1 MTGAG
6 VRPSARARIAPFR
19 AMAVLAEANRREAE
33 GREVF
38 HLEVGE
44 PDAPTP
50 APVREAA
57 RRLLAEGRTGYTEA
71 LGLPSLREA
80 IAGHYRDFYGAE
92 VPPERIAV
100 TSGASGA
107 FVLAFLALFEAG
119 DRVALA
125 VPGYP
130 AYRNIL
136 EALGVEVV
144 PVAGDPAGGGRMT
157 VESLAPHADGL
168 AGVVLASPANP
179 TGSVVRRADL
189 EELAAFARA
198 RGIRVV
204 ADEIYHGIVYGEGL
218 PTAVSIDPDIVV
230 VNSFSKYFAMTG
242 WRLGWMVVPP
252 GLRDAVERLA
262 MSFFLCAPSVAQA
275 AAGEVFG
282 CYGELDAN
290 VARYRANRDL
300 LLREL
305 PRAGFGPFAPA
316 DGAFYLYA
324 GIAELGGDSSALA
337 GAMLRETGV
346 AATPGIDFDPEGGA
360 GFIRFSYA
368 GAPETIAG
376 AAERLLAW
384 RQVRA

>member
-1 MTGAG
+1 M
-6 VRPSARARIAPFR
+6 RPSRRAGIAPFR
-19 AMAVLAEANRREAE
+19 AMAVLAEANRREA
-33 GREVF
+33 GGHEVF

-44 PDAPTP
+44 PDAWTP

-71 LGLPSLREA
+71 LGMPRLREA
-80 IAGHYRDFYGAE
+80 IAGHYRAFYGAD

-100 TSGASGA
+100 TAGASGA
-107 FVLAFLALFEAG
+107 FVLAFLALFEHG

-130 AYRNIL
+130 AYRNVL

-144 PVAGDPAGGGRMT
+144 PVAGEPAGDPRT
-157 VESLAPHADGL
+157 AVERLAPHAEGL

-179 TGSVVRRADL
+179 TGSVIPRAEL
-189 EELAAFARA
+189 EELAGFARA
-198 RGIRVV
+198 RGIRIV

-218 PTAVSIDPDIVV
+218 PTALAIDPDIVV

-252 GLRDAVERLA
+252 GLGDAVERLA
-262 MSFFLCAPSVAQA
+262 MSLFICPSSVAQA
-275 AAGEVFG
+275 AACEVFD
-282 CYGELDAN
+282 CYDELDAN

-316 DGAFYLYA
+316 DGAFYVYA
-324 GIAELGGDSSALA
+324 GVGELGDDSSALA
-337 GAMLRETGV
+337 DAMLRETGV
-346 AATPGIDFDPEGGA
+346 AATPGVDFDPERGA

-368 GAPETIAG
+368 GAPETIRG
-376 AAERLLAW
+376 AVERLLAW
-384 RQVRA
+384 RQVRG